1 MNVKSVVEN
10 KEKYEV
16 ELTIEVGQEEF
27 EAGLEKAYRKNRSSI
42 SVPGF
47 RKGKAPR
54 KVIEGMYGAGVFY
67 EDAIEE
73 LYPQACAQAIEEKGL
88 DSVAPPQVE
97 VTEVGK
103 QGFTMKA
110 TVTVRPVITLKQYKG
125 LEADKILPTVTE
137 EAVDR
142 ELQQYVDRA
151 TRLEPVERAAAMG
164 DSVVIDYEGTKDGVA
179 FDGGAAK
186 GYELALGSHT
196 FIPGFEEQLVD
207 MKAGDEKTIDLTF
220 PEDYHAKDLAGQPVK
235 FAVKCIEVKEK
246 KVPEIDDEFAK
257 DVSEFDT
264 LEELKADTRKQLTDD
279 REAAAQRA
287 FEDAL
292 MQKVADGIQAD
303 IPDEMVDVQAQQM
316 MENFQQQLAAQGIPF
331 DQYLKM
337 TNTTEDDFKKQ
348 AHEPAL
354 QQVRMDLAVAALVK
368 AENLEATAQEIEDEL
383 KTVAD
388 KYGMDLDT
396 IKKYLPEADVREQV
410 LRSKA
415 IKAVADAA
423 VAVAPVVEESQEEA
437 KQEEEKKDAE

>member
-142 ELQQYVDRA
+142 EL
-151 TRLEPVERAAAMG
+151 
-164 DSVVIDYEGTKDGVA
+164 
-179 FDGGAAK
+179 
-186 GYELALGSHT
+186 
-196 FIPGFEEQLVD
+196 
-207 MKAGDEKTIDLTF
+207 
-220 PEDYHAKDLAGQPVK
+220 
-235 FAVKCIEVKEK
+235 
-246 KVPEIDDEFAK
+246 
-257 DVSEFDT
+257 
-264 LEELKADTRKQLTDD
+264 
-279 REAAAQRA
+279 
-287 FEDAL
+287 
-292 MQKVADGIQAD
+292 
-303 IPDEMVDVQAQQM
+303 
-316 MENFQQQLAAQGIPF
+316 
-331 DQYLKM
+331 
-337 TNTTEDDFKKQ
+337 
-348 AHEPAL
+348 
-354 QQVRMDLAVAALVK
+354 
-368 AENLEATAQEIEDEL
+368 
-383 KTVAD
+383 
-388 KYGMDLDT
+388 
-396 IKKYLPEADVREQV
+396 
-410 LRSKA
+410 
-415 IKAVADAA
+415 
-423 VAVAPVVEESQEEA
+423 
-437 KQEEEKKDAE
+437 